1 MAGSR
6 MTILQKIASFSH
18 MTLIIRATL
27 VHLAMATAVLTA
39 MPAGAQAP
47 ATAPAVAA
55 VPLSDAML
63 ALGRDVVVG
72 SGLANTF
79 EGMVPQIA
87 EQIRTGYSRTRPDII
102 KDMEEALKLISTEL
116 IKQPEQMI
124 DVAARLYAVR
134 MSEAELKDAAT
145 FFKSAAGK
153 KYVGSQG
160 QILNELFTQMQVF
173 SQTLGNVMIDRL
185 REELR
190 KKGHQI

>member
-1 MAGSR
+1 MLTFPRS
-6 MTILQKIASFSH
+6 
-18 MTLIIRATL
+18 
-27 VHLAMATAVLTA
+27 VLAMLFALGAGVGVQAQTVAPTPGAV
-39 MPAGAQAP
+39 PALA
-47 ATAPAVAA
+47 ATAPPSEAAMVAA
-55 VPLSDAML
+55 
-63 ALGRDVVVG
+63 REVVTG
-72 SGLANTF
+72 SGLAATF

-116 IKQPEQMI
+116 STQPARMI
-124 DVAARLYAVR
+124 DEAATLYAVR
-134 MSEAELKDAAT
+134 MSEAELKDAAA

-160 QILNELFTQMQVF
+160 QVLNELFTKMQVF
-173 SQTLGNVMIDRL
+173 SQTLGNVMVDRL

>member
-1 MAGSR
+1 M
-6 MTILQKIASFSH
+6 L
-18 MTLIIRATL
+18 TLRRSLLVTVFTL
-27 VHLAMATAVLTA
+27 V
-39 MPAGAQAP
+39 AGANAYAQAP
-47 ATAPAVAA
+47 APGTPVTGAPSVVATAPPNEAVMSAA
-55 VPLSDAML
+55 
-63 ALGRDVVVG
+63 RDVVTG

-102 KDMEEALKLISTEL
+102 KDMEEALRLISGEL
-116 IKQPEQMI
+116 AGQPARMI
-124 DVAARLYAVR
+124 DEAAMLYAVR
-134 MSEAELKDAAT
+134 MTEVELKEAAA

-160 QILNELFTQMQVF
+160 QVLNELFTKMQVF
-173 SQTLGNVMIDRL
+173 SQTLGNVMVDRL

>member
-1 MAGSR
+1 M
-6 MTILQKIASFSH
+6 L
-18 MTLIIRATL
+18 TLRRSLI
-27 VHLAMATAVLTA
+27 ATAFALMSGLNA
-39 MPAGAQAP
+39 HAQAP
-47 ATAPAVAA
+47 ATPLAPSVAPAT
-55 VPLSDAML
+55 VPLSDAMM

-72 SGLANTF
+72 SGLASTF

-102 KDMEEALKLISTEL
+102 KDMEEALKLISVEL
-116 IKQPEQMI
+116 AGQPAKMI
-124 DVAARLYAVR
+124 DVAAALYAVR
-134 MSEAELKDAAT
+134 MSEAELKETAT
-145 FFKSAAGK
+145 YFKSAAGK

-173 SQTLGNVMIDRL
+173 SQTLGNVMVDRL